1 MVQSCS
7 QSAMAYSEPSVSVMA
22 CVTALLT
29 ICDTEGR
36 EGSSI
41 AMEAEVRR

>member
-1 MVQSCS
+1 
-7 QSAMAYSEPSVSVMA
+7 MAYSEPSVSVLA

-36 EGSSI
+36 EGSS
-41 AMEAEVRR
+41 MLVQTSVVRR